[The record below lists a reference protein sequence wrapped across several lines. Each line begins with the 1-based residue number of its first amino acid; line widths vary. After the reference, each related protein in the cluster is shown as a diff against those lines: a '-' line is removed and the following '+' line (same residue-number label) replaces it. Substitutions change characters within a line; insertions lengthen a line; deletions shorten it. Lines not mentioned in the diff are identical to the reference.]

1 MSALE
6 SLSVKGL
13 AAVGILVGVTLHAAG
28 FQALPPT
35 VTEPDVLRYAMTQ
48 GGLLAVA
55 LVLLYV
61 YRRDVLGQISRKDDK
76 LEYLAE
82 LVRTNTAAME
92 RMAAA
97 VEHLDERRRAPR

>member
-1 MSALE
+1 MSVLE
-6 SLSVKGL
+6 SASVKCLG
-13 AAVGILVGVTLHAAG
+13 VVGVLFGATLHTAA
-28 FQALPPT
+28 FQGLPAPA
-35 VTEPDVLRYAMTQ
+35 TESDMLRYGMTQ